1 MLKSSKEIF
10 DILSKGEFIPQNS
23 VDAVRRRYFDLIEDD
38 FDSYREYYEGVGFVL
53 NGGNGYFYFSRN
65 EPRIQTVDKLTRF
78 CDWIDRLDFMKTFN
92 SAFESGFIFTKAKI
106 QSQISCDME
115 LKDKSAKLYSDKK
128 TNAEIVDKLV
138 DDFVKMGFVELE
150 NELEGTYKVTAAF
163 HYLEELVN
171 SLNIVED
178 ADEIP
183 E

>member
-1 MLKSSKEIF
+1 
-10 DILSKGEFIPQNS
+10 
-23 VDAVRRRYFDLIEDD
+23 
-38 FDSYREYYEGVGFVL
+38 
-53 NGGNGYFYFSRN
+53 
-65 EPRIQTVDKLTRF
+65 
-78 CDWIDRLDFMKTFN
+78 
-92 SAFESGFIFTKAKI
+92 
-106 QSQISCDME
+106 ME